1 MPDVLFILVLALVI
15 FGPKKLPEVMRQ
27 VAKFMAQFRMM
38 RDDLKR
44 QIEGEMLKI
53 ELEER
58 DRKGCT
64 PPASVPV
71 CGRRSQ
77 RPKTPRRR
85 MKGTCRVRRV
95 RRGSNSPLKHGGHGD
110 FIKNLVSDFAESLN
124 LGCGFPVSP

>member
-58 DRKGCT
+58 QNKKVEAT
-64 PPASVPV
+64 PPAPQLPALEALAPTQGQPVP
-71 CGRRSQ
+71 Q
-77 RPKTPRRR
+77 TPPANEVTLDG
-85 MKGTCRVRRV
+85 KISAAG
-95 RRGSNSPLKHGGHGD
+95 
-110 FIKNLVSDFAESLN
+110 
-124 LGCGFPVSP
+124 

>member
-44 QIEGEMLKI
+44 QLEGEMLKI

-58 DRKGCT
+58 EKT
-64 PPASVPV
+64 KATVAPAPQLPSVSVPPAESVPA
-71 CGRRSQ
+71 GQ
-77 RPKTPRRR
+77 
-85 MKGTCRVRRV
+85 
-95 RRGSNSPLKHGGHGD
+95 SPAPLDGNIPAAG
-110 FIKNLVSDFAESLN
+110 
-124 LGCGFPVSP
+124 

>member
-1 MPDVLFILVLALVI
+1 MPDILFILVLALII

-58 DRKGCT
+58 QKQKVAAA
-64 PPASVPV
+64 PPAPQLPAADALASTQGQPVP
-71 CGRRSQ
+71 Q
-77 RPKTPRRR
+77 
-85 MKGTCRVRRV
+85 
-95 RRGSNSPLKHGGHGD
+95 NSPVTEVPLDGKISAAG
-110 FIKNLVSDFAESLN
+110 
-124 LGCGFPVSP
+124 